1 MFKYKLLLD
10 EGLLFLRFVDEYV
23 ADEGD
28 QGVLRIVQT
37 MTFDEIYSLKMVIW
51 DLKDVTSMTLR
62 DSDGARSAYFE
73 KQLLSFI
80 ARSEEFSKKPGNAA
94 EHAGKDVLEFLNSL
108 KLLCVRPE
116 DGVVRGIFAERLKR
130 IASHSKDVQSLSIGE
145 ANNLHE
151 LLQSLDLLRLE
162 PMLEGEL
169 LVI

>member
-1 MFKYKLLLD
+1 
-10 EGLLFLRFVDEYV
+10 
-23 ADEGD
+23 
-28 QGVLRIVQT
+28 
-37 MTFDEIYSLKMVIW
+37 
-51 DLKDVTSMTLR
+51 MTLR